1 MASNFWGRIVIG
13 TNKSYKI
20 FLTPVSEFM
29 SEVDGVILRDTVM
42 GTTDLTK

>member
-1 MASNFWGRIVIG
+1 MANNFRGQNVIG

-29 SEVDGVILRDTVM
+29 SEVDGVIVRDTVM